1 LQFAPFGVSLVYQKY
16 AALSGDPV
24 TAAVDKAYAALRQK
38 IVSGE
43 LVNGDR
49 LKEREICTE
58 LDVSRTPVREAL
70 RLLQA
75 DGLVVIEPRRGG
87 VVAGVSDNE
96 AEEIYGLGILLESY
110 GARLAATRADTD
122 DLATLN
128 EILAKMENALVGD
141 TPEARSRYLELDSD
155 LHRTIMLATGNRHLG
170 RLIRQVVGLPVL
182 IQAFTHYSHADLLL
196 SLQQHRTIVAALAA
210 GDAEWAEAAMRAHI
224 LAGRSAT
231 LPANKPE

>member
-1 LQFAPFGVSLVYQKY
+1 M
-16 AALSGDPV
+16 
-24 TAAVDKAYAALRQK
+24 TAAVDKAYGALRQK

-43 LVNGDR
+43 LATGDR
-49 LKEREICTE
+49 LKERDICSE

-70 RLLQA
+70 RQLQA

-87 VVAGVSDNE
+87 VVAGISDSE
-96 AEEIYGLGILLESY
+96 VDEIYGLGILLESY
-110 GARLAATRADTD
+110 GAKLAATRANVE
-122 DLATLN
+122 DLTRMD
-128 EILAKMENALVGD
+128 EILADMEVVLRND
-141 TPEARSRYLELDSD
+141 TPRARSRYLELDSD
-155 LHRTIMLATGNRHLG
+155 LHRAIVLATGNHHLE

-182 IQAFTHYSHADLLL
+182 IQAFTHYSHTHLLQ

-231 LPANKPE
+231 LPSRNAE